1 MEKQEKITSQFELML
16 LALISQQPRSGYE
29 IRKVL
34 VTTPMAHYSDSP
46 GSVYPALKRMEKRGV
61 VRSEEESVGQ
71 RKRQRYACTSKG
83 NSALKQWLTKSVT
96 RADVMYNLDELLLRF
111 AFMQPLS
118 RRETLAFLTDL
129 AQHLEEHV
137 IELKKFFAGVKKAM
151 PITGRLAMES
161 GIESYETTLRW
172 ARRANKELAS
182 L

>member
-1 MEKQEKITSQFELML
+1 MEKQEKITSKFELML
-16 LALISQQPRSGYE
+16 LALISQQPKSGYE

-46 GSVYPALKRMEKRGV
+46 GSVYPALKRMEKRGL

-71 RKRQRYACTSKG
+71 RRRHRYACTAKG
-83 NSALKQWLTKSVT
+83 NFVLKQWLTKSLT

-111 AFMQPLS
+111 AFMLPLS
-118 RRETLAFLTDL
+118 RREMMTFLADL

-137 IELKKFFAGVKKAM
+137 IELRKFFAGVKKAM

-161 GIESYETTLRW
+161 GIETYETTLRW
-172 ARRANKELAS
+172 ARRAKKELAS
-182 L
+182 V

>member
-16 LALISQQPRSGYE
+16 LALISQQPSSGYE

-34 VTTPMAHYSDSP
+34 VSTPMAHYSDSP
-46 GSVYPALKRMEKRGV
+46 GSIYPALKRIEKRGL

-71 RKRQRYACTSKG
+71 RKRQRYACTAKG

-118 RRETLAFLTDL
+118 RSEALAFLADL
-129 AQHLEEHV
+129 ESHLEHHV
-137 IELKKFFAGVKKAM
+137 IELKKFFAAVKKAM

-161 GIESYETTLRW
+161 GIEGYETTLRW
-172 ARRANKELAS
+172 TRRAKKELAS
-182 L
+182 V